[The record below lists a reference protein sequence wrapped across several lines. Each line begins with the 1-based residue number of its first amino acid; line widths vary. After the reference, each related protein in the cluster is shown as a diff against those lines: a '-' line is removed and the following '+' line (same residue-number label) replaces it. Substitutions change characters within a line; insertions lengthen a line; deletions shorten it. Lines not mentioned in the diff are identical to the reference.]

1 MEDKFK
7 LGSEELKEELAGQ
20 FAKFA
25 LNIPQNIE
33 VLNED
38 VQKRV
43 VEYEKEG
50 KKILSDKYDLHI
62 KFEGVN
68 KIWSV
73 SKKVLTTIN
82 EHIGSTDKFKVILR
96 ESQYEVIP
104 LGLKE

>member
-1 MEDKFK
+1 MEDKLK
-7 LGSEELKEELAGQ
+7 LGSEELKKELAGQ

-25 LNIPQNIE
+25 LGIPQNIE

-62 KFEGVN
+62 KVEGVN

-82 EHIGSTDKFKVILR
+82 EHITATDKFKVILR

-104 LGLKE
+104 LGLRE